1 MNSANDQDKGRNMAS
16 IAILDDYQ
24 GVALTMADW
33 TNLAKLHRLQVFR
46 QPFNS
51 QDQTAAALAGFEIVC
66 LMRERTPFPA
76 AVIHRLPKLKL
87 CVTTGLRNAAIDVAA
102 ATAGGVMVCG
112 TPSGGHATAELA
124 FGLML
129 SIARHIPFEAQAMRT
144 GGWQTTVGQDLKGK
158 TLGIL
163 GLGKLG
169 SQLSTYA
176 RAFGMTVIAWSQNLT
191 AEKAAAGGATLVSKD
206 ELFRRS
212 DFISIHSVLSDRTR
226 GMVGAAELG
235 AMKPTAAIIN
245 TSRGPII
252 DGDALLAALRE
263 NRIAAAALD
272 VYEEEPLPWEHPLR
286 KEPRALLTP
295 HLGYVTEET
304 YRMFYGG
311 TVAAIEAWLAG
322 KPIHQIA
329 G

>member
-1 MNSANDQDKGRNMAS
+1 MAS

-24 GVALTMADW
+24 GVALAMADW
-33 TNLAKLHRLQVFR
+33 SGLAKEHRLQVFR
-46 QPFNS
+46 RPFFN
-51 QDQTAAALAGFEIVC
+51 QAETADALTGFEIVC
-66 LMRERTPFPA
+66 LMRERTPFSA
-76 AVIHRLPKLKL
+76 GIFQKLPKLKL
-87 CVTTGLRNAAIDVAA
+87 CVTTGLRNASIDVAA
-102 ATAGGVMVCG
+102 ATAQGVMVCG

-144 GGWQTTVGQDLKGK
+144 GAWQTTVGQDLKGK

-169 SQLSTYA
+169 SQLAAYA

-191 AEKAAAGGATLVSKD
+191 AEKATAAGATLVAKD

-212 DFISIHSVLSDRTR
+212 DFISIHSVLSDRTL
-226 GMVGAAELG
+226 GIVGAVELG

-252 DGDALLAALRE
+252 DAAALLAALRE

-311 TVAAIEAWLAG
+311 TVAAIEAWFAG
-322 KPIHQIA
+322 KPIHQI
-329 G
+329 GS

>member
-1 MNSANDQDKGRNMAS
+1 MAS

-24 GVALTMADW
+24 GVALAMADW
-33 TNLAKLHRLQVFR
+33 SGLAKEHRLQVFR
-46 QPFNS
+46 HPLAN
-51 QDQTAAALAGFEIVC
+51 QDETAAALAGFEIVC
-66 LMRERTPFPA
+66 LMRERTPFSA
-76 AVIHRLPKLKL
+76 QLFHRLPKLKL
-87 CVTTGLRNAAIDVAA
+87 CVTTGLRNASIDVGA
-102 ATAGGVMVCG
+102 ATAHGVIVCG

-144 GGWQTTVGQDLKGK
+144 GAWQTTVGQDLKGK

-163 GLGKLG
+163 GVGKLG
-169 SQLSTYA
+169 GQMAAYA

-191 AEKAAAGGATLVSKD
+191 AQKATAAGATLVAKD

-226 GMVGAAELG
+226 GIVGAAELG

-252 DGDALLAALRE
+252 DGEALLAALRQ

-286 KEPRALLTP
+286 KEPRTLLTP

-322 KPIHQIA
+322 KPIHQI
-329 G
+329 GL

>member
-1 MNSANDQDKGRNMAS
+1 MAS

-24 GVALTMADW
+24 GVALAMADW
-33 TNLAKLHRLQVFR
+33 SGLAKQHRLQVFR
-46 QPFNS
+46 HPLAN
-51 QDQTAAALAGFEIVC
+51 QDETAAALAGFEIVC

-76 AVIHRLPKLKL
+76 QLFHRLPKLKL
-87 CVTTGLRNAAIDVAA
+87 CVTTGLRNASIDVGA
-102 ATAGGVMVCG
+102 ATAHGVIVSG

-144 GGWQTTVGQDLKGK
+144 GAWQTTVGQDLKGK

-169 SQLSTYA
+169 GQMAAYA

-191 AEKAAAGGATLVSKD
+191 AENATAAGAILVAKD

-226 GMVGAAELG
+226 GIVGAAELG

-252 DGDALLAALRE
+252 DGEALLAALRQ

-322 KPIHQIA
+322 KPIHQI
-329 G
+329 GL

>member
-1 MNSANDQDKGRNMAS
+1 MAS

-24 GVALTMADW
+24 GVALAMADW
-33 TNLAKLHRLQVFR
+33 SGLATEHRLQVFR
-46 QPFNS
+46 HPLAN
-51 QDQTAAALAGFEIVC
+51 QDETAAALAGFEIVC

-76 AVIHRLPKLKL
+76 QLFHRLPRLKL
-87 CVTTGLRNAAIDVAA
+87 CVTTGLRNASIDVGA
-102 ATAGGVMVCG
+102 ATAHGVIVCG

-144 GGWQTTVGQDLKGK
+144 GAWQTTVGQDLKGK

-169 SQLSTYA
+169 GQMAAYA

-191 AEKAAAGGATLVSKD
+191 AEKATAAGATLVAKD

-212 DFISIHSVLSDRTR
+212 DFVSIHSVLSDRTR
-226 GMVGAAELG
+226 GIVGAAELG

-252 DGDALLAALRE
+252 DGEALLAALRQ

-322 KPIHQIA
+322 KPIHQI
-329 G
+329 GS